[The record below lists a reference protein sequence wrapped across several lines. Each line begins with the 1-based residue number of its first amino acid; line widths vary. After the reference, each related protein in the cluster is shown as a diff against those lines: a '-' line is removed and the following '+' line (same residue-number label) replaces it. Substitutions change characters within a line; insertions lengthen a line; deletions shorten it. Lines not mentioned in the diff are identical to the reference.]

1 MIRSVI
7 RSVQIIVAAV
17 VLLAFTAPAY
27 ANYCPSLMSGIDE
40 ALQTASSLSSAK
52 VDEIKR
58 LRDEGA
64 ASHRAGNHGESIA
77 RLKKALALLK
87 E

>member
-1 MIRSVI
+1 MI
-7 RSVQIIVAAV
+7 RSVQIVVAAT
-17 VLLAFTAPAY
+17 VLVAFAGPAY

-40 ALQTASSLSSAK
+40 ALQTASNLSSAQ

-64 ASHRAGNHGESIA
+64 KSHRAGNHGESIA
-77 RLKKALALLK
+77 KLKKASALLK
-87 E
+87 KE